1 MGDLAQDIS
10 EQVRAAYSDRAPL
23 AIRAGGSKAFFG
35 TPEGGAL
42 AVSAHRGI
50 VDYEPS
56 ELVLTARTG
65 TALIEIEQL
74 LAEHGQMLAC
84 EPPHFGVGATL
95 GGTVACGLSG
105 PRRPYSGALRDF
117 VLGARIVNG
126 RGEILQF
133 GGRVMKNVAGFDAS
147 RLMVG
152 AQGTLGVLLDVSL
165 KVLPSP
171 ESELTLRSNC
181 SEAEA
186 IARCCKLAGQSLAVS
201 ATAWLAGELSIR
213 LSGSAAALENAR
225 ALIGG
230 DPLAE
235 PKAFWDRLREQTLP
249 WFERAPD
256 ESLWRLSLPPAT
268 PALNLPGRTCLEWGG
283 AQRWLASPLPAAQV
297 FAVAKL
303 AGGHATLFRSPEVPP
318 PTRIQLPAGIAA
330 LQSRIRQA
338 FDPAGIFNR
347 GLMERAD

>member
-1 MGDLAQDIS
+1 MGDLAQDIAG
-10 EQVRAAYSDRAPL
+10 QVQTAYRDRAPL
-23 AIRAGGSKAFFG
+23 AIRAGSSKAFFG
-35 TPEGGAL
+35 TAEGEPL

-50 VDYEPS
+50 IDYEPS
-56 ELVLTARTG
+56 ELVLTARAG

-74 LAEHGQMLAC
+74 LAGHGQMLAC
-84 EPPHFGVGATL
+84 EPPHFGDGATL

-105 PRRPYSGALRDF
+105 PRRPYSGSLRDF

-165 KVLPSP
+165 KVLPRP
-171 ESELTLRSNC
+171 ESELTLRTRC

-186 IARCCKLAGQSLAVS
+186 ITRCCALAGQALAVS

-213 LSGSAAALENAR
+213 LSGSAAALENAGT
-225 ALIGG
+225 LIGG
-230 DPLAE
+230 DAIAAPE
-235 PKAFWDRLREQTLP
+235 AFWQGLREQTLP
-249 WFERAPD
+249 WFERAPG

-268 PALNLPGRTCLEWGG
+268 PALNLPGRTCMEWGG

-297 FAVAKL
+297 FAAVAH
-303 AGGHATLFRSPEVPP
+303 AGGHATLFRSQEMP
-318 PTRIQLPAGIAA
+318 PTRIQLPAGVAA
-330 LQSRIRQA
+330 LQARIRQA

-347 GLMERAD
+347 GLMGHTG